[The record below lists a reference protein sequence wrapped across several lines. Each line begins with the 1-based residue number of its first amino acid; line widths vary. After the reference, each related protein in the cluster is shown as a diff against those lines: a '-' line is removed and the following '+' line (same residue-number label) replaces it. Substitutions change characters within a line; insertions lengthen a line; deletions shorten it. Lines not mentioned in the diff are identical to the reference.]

1 MSGYFRMRRDLRIPI
16 TAMAMPPEVVLEAFD
31 PAQAGVCRDLMNRA
45 YGEAG
50 DEPVPVGA
58 WYNTMVGDPQYD
70 PSLIWVAT
78 SRSAVIGF
86 CQCWRV
92 PFVKDLVVE
101 SGWRRRGIGAALLS
115 RALAEFADRGASSV
129 DLKTDI
135 DNVKAQSLY
144 RRLGF
149 VVVGENA

>member
-1 MSGYFRMRRDLRIPI
+1 MRRDLRIPI
-16 TAMAMPPEVVLEAFD
+16 AAMAVPPEVVLEAFD
-31 PAQAGVCRDLMNRA
+31 PAKAGVCRDLMNRA

-70 PSLIWVAT
+70 PSLVWVAT

-101 SGWRRRGIGAALLS
+101 SGWRRRGNRISIPSPSSWIFPAACWS
-115 RALAEFADRGASSV
+115 PSAWIRG
-129 DLKTDI
+129 
-135 DNVKAQSLY
+135 
-144 RRLGF
+144 RG
-149 VVVGENA
+149 